1 MEVLVREIER
11 DEEEQEGETEE
22 EKERGEGEGGNKTE
36 KRKVAGMAAV
46 TVTVTVTVASL
57 LLTRMDVRKN
67 PQKCWKGMIESHQS
81 FVNVQSDGGR
91 NRKRRKR
98 KVERGEKW

>member
-22 EKERGEGEGGNKTE
+22 ERRGGEGEGGNKTE

-46 TVTVTVTVASL
+46 TVTVTVVSL
-57 LLTRMDVRKN
+57 LLTRMDARKN

-81 FVNVQSDGGR
+81 FVNVQSDGDIR
-91 NRKRRKR
+91 IKEREEKRS
-98 KVERGEKW
+98 